1 MAFFALNIHFSPS
14 HLINIIQH
22 VDSITR
28 RGHNILGGKKNGKKS
43 SKKIKKVLDIWGL
56 GCYYSQALDGR
67 DTKEPRPRAKE
78 CTL

>member
-1 MAFFALNIHFSPS
+1 MQFSPRKM
-14 HLINIIQH
+14 IDIIQH
-22 VDSITR
+22 VDGIIR
-28 RGHNILGGKKNGKKS
+28 RGHNILRGEKNGKKS

-67 DTKEPRPRAKE
+67 DTKEPRTRAEE